1 MVTGG
6 GRRSRPRRTV
16 AGSSAF
22 HYYGRMDEAIS
33 AADANRSFS
42 RLLREVREE
51 GRTFVVTSHGK
62 PVAKLAPCGAAEAG
76 REAARAALLVR
87 LAAQPAVDVGRW
99 SRDELYER

>member
-1 MVTGG
+1 
-6 GRRSRPRRTV
+6 
-16 AGSSAF
+16 
-22 HYYGRMDEAIS
+22 MDEAIS
-33 AADANRSFS
+33 AAAANRSFS

-76 REAARAALLVR
+76 REAARAALLAR